1 MLVSPR
7 RGGEFTNQHSYDLR
21 CESENTL
28 TGLAIQ
34 KLEQASLRGRV
45 VESLSAAIISGE
57 LAPGTLVSVPTLAAQ
72 FGVSATPVREA
83 MLDLEQRGFVTP
95 VRNKGF
101 RVTEVREQDLREIL
115 ELRQLLEVPAM
126 RALAEDFPVD
136 TLPHW
141 RAVAQEISEHADNA
155 NLTGFIE
162 RDRDFHLGLLE
173 LYGNTRLVEAVRELR
188 QQTRMVNLARMKQS
202 NKLHDSAHEHHLMLD
217 LMERGDG
224 AALEDLIILHLSHV
238 AGWWSGIAETG

>member
-1 MLVSPR
+1 M
-7 RGGEFTNQHSYDLR
+7 
-21 CESENTL
+21 
-28 TGLAIQ
+28 TGLAIH
-34 KLEQASLRGRV
+34 KLEQASLRGLV
-45 VESLSAAIISGE
+45 GESLSAAIISGE

-72 FGVSATPVREA
+72 FEVSATPVREA

-101 RVTEVREQDLREIL
+101 RVTAVSEKDLREIL

-126 RALAEDFPVD
+126 RALAANFPVE

-141 RAVAQEISEHADNA
+141 RGIADEVSAHAASA

-173 LYGNTRLVEAVRELR
+173 LYGNERLVDAVRELR
-188 QQTRMVNLARMKQS
+188 QRTRMVNLARMKQS
-202 NKLHDSAHEHHLMLD
+202 NKLTDSAAEHHLMLD
-217 LMERGDG
+217 LLEKGDG
-224 AALEDLIILHLSHV
+224 ASLEDLIILHLSHV
-238 AGWWSGIAETG
+238 AGWWSGLPLSE